1 MRLTASAVAELSPHD
16 RLATERELAVC
27 PAARP
32 RISQAG
38 PPVSHSNAGAK
49 AAQMRLHHP
58 RPTAR
63 TSQKAPEMRRGNLP
77 GFHRGPRNEPNLRG
91 AI

>member
-1 MRLTASAVAELSPHD
+1 MTVWRPNASLPFAQRRDLVSVWP
-16 RLATERELAVC
+16 
-27 PAARP
+27 
-32 RISQAG
+32 AG
-38 PPVSHSNAGAK
+38 PSGIPMLGAK
-49 AAQMRLHHP
+49 AAQMRLHDP

-77 GFHRGPRNEPNLRG
+77 GFHRGLRNEPNLRD